1 MIVPKSS
8 IETGAGAAISEG
20 KKIRALTAS
29 KASKKIV
36 TTSNGAIY
44 WRKKFIIYKELN
56 NINNNLKLNIST
68 VINVKHKQSLNCRLE
83 NYCRA
88 KFLLSLFNKQYYYC
102 GFKCNSAKMSGGLSR

>member
-1 MIVPKSS
+1 MIVLKSS
-8 IETGAGAAISEG
+8 RETGAGAAISEG

-44 WRKKFIIYKELN
+44 WRKKFMVYKNLN
-56 NINNNLKLNIST
+56 NLNNNIDLSIST
-68 VINVKHKQSLNCRLE
+68 VINEINKQSSNYRLK
-83 NYCRA
+83 YYRRS

-102 GFKCNSAKMSGGLSR
+102 GIKCNSGKISGELSR